1 MKSEKKIL
9 LILTILVCYTTTM
22 PVSCTTTNVVQRD
35 TQLIKSVD
43 TLKNQVLHLNEDIVN
58 KSIYDD
64 KIEELNSRVITLT
77 STVAS
82 TKESFYN
89 SSIYLWTFILS
100 AIGLIIVIVGFFG
113 YKSISGK
120 MSELKTTN
128 DNSVTKSEEN
138 MKEIKSDLIQRITDN
153 KSDIKDFKADQT
165 KLFEKFEKESKEKIE
180 KGLALDLQNAIDKI
194 MKESFSSEL
203 KDLSEQVAALT
214 TRLENISSKEETDT
228 TPLQKENK
236 FNGEKIQS
244 TGIKP
249 TNNAFDEQSK

>member
-1 MKSEKKIL
+1 
-9 LILTILVCYTTTM
+9 
-22 PVSCTTTNVVQRD
+22 
-35 TQLIKSVD
+35 
-43 TLKNQVLHLNEDIVN
+43 
-58 KSIYDD
+58 
-64 KIEELNSRVITLT
+64 
-77 STVAS
+77 
-82 TKESFYN
+82 
-89 SSIYLWTFILS
+89 
-100 AIGLIIVIVGFFG
+100 
-113 YKSISGK
+113 
-120 MSELKTTN
+120 
-128 DNSVTKSEEN
+128 